1 MQAINVSKDCFNSTL
16 VQLKG
21 STWIAENPAE
31 QCFNST
37 LVQLK
42 VVRTRLH
49 NDSQECFNSTLVQ
62 LKVVIEVTTT
72 AAALEFQFY
81 LSSIKRQVAAI
92 MLRTLASFNS
102 TLVQLKERR
111 Q

>member
-1 MQAINVSKDCFNSTL
+1 MCFNSTLVQLKDNRFAVRTSANTCFNSTL

-21 STWIAENPAE
+21 IVSLLIGICLAS
-31 QCFNST
+31 FNST

-62 LKVVIEVTTT
+62 LKGLRHVHSFRRIHV
-72 AAALEFQFY
+72 
-81 LSSIKRQVAAI
+81 SI
-92 MLRTLASFNS
+92 LP
-102 TLVQLKERR
+102 
-111 Q
+111 

>member
-1 MQAINVSKDCFNSTL
+1 MCFNSTLVQLKDNRFAVRTSANTCFNSTL

-21 STWIAENPAE
+21 IVSLLIGICLAS
-31 QCFNST
+31 FNST

-62 LKVVIEVTTT
+62 LKGV
-72 AAALEFQFY
+72 AP
-81 LSSIKRQVAAI
+81 KR
-92 MLRTLASFNS
+92 
-102 TLVQLKERR
+102 RR
-111 Q
+111 QPPKVSILP